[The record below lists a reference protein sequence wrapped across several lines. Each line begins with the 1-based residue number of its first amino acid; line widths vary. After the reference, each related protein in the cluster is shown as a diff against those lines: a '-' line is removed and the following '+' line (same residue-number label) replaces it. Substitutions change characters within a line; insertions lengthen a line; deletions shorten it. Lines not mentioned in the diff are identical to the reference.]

1 MSSSTPGHGEN
12 GSWCLAQYK
21 PRNLERA
28 ELTLRRQGFSTFC
41 PKQQITS
48 PDSGVTGQTKPLFP
62 NYIFVRS
69 VRGSADWRTINNT
82 FGIVRLVGRTPTRPS
97 LVTEQIIAEIQAR
110 CDENAVL
117 IPAKAKVTT
126 QLSPEPFS
134 DFMDEVLEL
143 PDERR
148 GFALMN
154 YLQI

>member
-1 MSSSTPGHGEN
+1 MSNSIQEREGNE
-12 GSWCLAQYK
+12 SWYLAQYK

-28 ELTLRRQGFSTFC
+28 ELNLRRQGFSTFC

-48 PDSGVTGQTKPLFP
+48 PDNGRKEQTKPLFP

-69 VRGSADWRTINNT
+69 SRGSADWRTINNT
-82 FGIVRLVGRTPTRPS
+82 FGIVRLVGRTPTKPS

-117 IPAKAKVTT
+117 IPTKIKATA
-126 QLSPEPFS
+126 QLSPGSFS
-134 DFMDEVLEL
+134 DFMDEVIEL

-148 GFALMN
+148 GFALMS
-154 YLQI
+154 YLQM